1 MDLSFRAIARN
12 LNISVGTVHNIF
24 TRFKDTCEVSSQAHR
39 KHERKLDEHHE
50 SYIVCLVINSPT
62 LYLHEVVEKV
72 YEITGTS
79 VSVPTICR
87 LLAKHGI
94 TRKKVKQTAIQ
105 RNMAFRG
112 AYFADISQYSRDMFV
127 WVDETGSDARD
138 MLRKYGYAIRG
149 ERASVQRLF
158 VRGNRVSS
166 IAAISSIGLMDVHST
181 LSTNTG
187 ETFFDFIRGSVIPN
201 MHPYPDSRSI
211 LIMDNCSIHH
221 VDCVQDFI
229 KDCGILLIYLP
240 PYSPD
245 YNPIESV
252 FGFLKDHFEKA

>member
-1 MDLSFRAIARN
+1 
-12 LNISVGTVHNIF
+12 
-24 TRFKDTCEVSSQAHR
+24 
-39 KHERKLDEHHE
+39 
-50 SYIVCLVINSPT
+50 
-62 LYLHEVVEKV
+62 
-72 YEITGTS
+72 
-79 VSVPTICR
+79 
-87 LLAKHGI
+87 
-94 TRKKVKQTAIQ
+94 
-105 RNMAFRG
+105 
-112 AYFADISQYSRDMFV
+112 MFV

-149 ERASVQRLF
+149 ERANVQRLF

-187 ETFFDFIRGSVIPN
+187 DTFFDFIRGSVIPN

-252 FGFLKDHFEKA
+252 FGFLKDYLKKHEDIMQAFTNSIDLVQAGFREITPQMCENWITYCGYT